1 MLLEKLNQ
9 IRNKFTTV
17 IDSRGG
23 SELLK
28 DLEDL
33 VENVY
38 FDNPYIDLISVDLR
52 DLKNMETVSNKI
64 EIYFSN
70 KYNKVVDGKEIVGD
84 YLKYK
89 VEQQG
94 LYCVYDKINTKLKI
108 KM

>member
-23 SELLK
+23 NELLK
-28 DLEDL
+28 DLEGL
-33 VENVY
+33 VERAY
-38 FDNPYIDLISVDLR
+38 FDNPYIDLISIDLR
-52 DLKNMETVSNKI
+52 DLEDIETVSKKI
-64 EIYFSN
+64 VLYFNN
-70 KYNKVVDGKEIVGD
+70 KYGKVVDGKEIVGD

-89 VEQQG
+89 IEQQG
-94 LYCVYDKINTKLKI
+94 LYCVYDKINAKLKI